1 MGNNNFDYIL
11 ENVARALVKLSE
23 GMTKVVEGINVIAS
37 SKAMLAFVEF
47 LQNIPDDIKDTQ
59 FFRKVQELNK
69 KDLHYEDVVWIIED
83 FGLGYTEDSWKKLL
97 EVTEGKSGLYRYI
110 AQIILST
117 SMEKREKITVLLAHM
132 ESLIFDTLEVSK
144 TPKARLKP
152 VVQKVSIDEN
162 QGMSAESLGKIYV
175 LAVTYIVFAATDHYT
190 EEIDKRIPFRNNI
203 LHNGIVMYSD
213 EEVDI
218 AYELLVD
225 LIEILMI
232 AKEHMYAE
240 SES

>member
-97 EVTEGKSGLYRYI
+97 EVADGKSDLYRYI
-110 AQIILST
+110 AQIVLST

-175 LAVTYIVFAATDHYT
+175 LAVTYIVFAATDYYT